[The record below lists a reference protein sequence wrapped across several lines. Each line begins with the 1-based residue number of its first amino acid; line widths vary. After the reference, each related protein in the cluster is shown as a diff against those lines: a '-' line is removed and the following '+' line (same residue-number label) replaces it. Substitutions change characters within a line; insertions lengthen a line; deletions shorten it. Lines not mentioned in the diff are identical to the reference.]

1 MSSVLAPVASFGA
14 RRGPVWVVHEA
25 LRRQRTLTLFG
36 AAMLVAFALA
46 AIGLGVDDRV
56 LRGMN
61 VWVKPMKFMLS
72 VAVFALTTAWFIGYL
87 PVAQRSNRAV
97 KAVVA
102 MILAAGTFE
111 VGYIT
116 LQAAL
121 GEASHYNVGDA
132 LHGVLYTLMG
142 IGAAV
147 LTASQAVLAWQLR
160 RYRDPSGDPSG
171 DPSLAVP
178 YRAAVVIGLLLTF
191 VLGTGL
197 GFLLGGLQPPTA
209 PAVPVFGWALTGDL
223 RPAHFLSIH
232 AQQVLPL
239 AGAAIAALNPR
250 HGTRWVAVVAV
261 LYSTLTIGLAVYGMA
276 THPMV
281 LTPR

>member
-1 MSSVLAPVASFGA
+1 MSMVFSHVAPAARSRGLA
-14 RRGPVWVVHEA
+14 WLVHEA
-25 LRRQRTLTLFG
+25 LRRQRTLTLFAG
-36 AAMLVAFALA
+36 ALLVAFALA
-46 AIGLGVDDRV
+46 SLGLAFDDRV

-87 PVAQRSNRAV
+87 PAARRAGRAV
-97 KAVVA
+97 KTVVA
-102 MILAAGTFE
+102 MVVLAGGFE
-111 VGYIT
+111 VGYIA

-121 GEASHYNVGDA
+121 GQGSHYNVGDPVHA
-132 LHGVLYTLMG
+132 FLYTLMG

-147 LTASQAVLAWQLR
+147 LAGSQAVLAWELR
-160 RYRDPSGDPSG
+160 RYRDPH
-171 DPSLAVP
+171 LAVP
-178 YRAAVVIGLLLTF
+178 YRAAVVLGLLLTF

-209 PAVPVFGWALTGDL
+209 PAVPVFGWSLTGDL

-232 AQQVLPL
+232 AQQMIPL
-239 AGAAIAALNPR
+239 AGAAVAAAGTK
-250 HGTRWVAVVAV
+250 HGTRWVAAAA
-261 LYSTLTIGLAVYGMA
+261 LIYAALTIGLAVYAMA

>member
-1 MSSVLAPVASFGA
+1 MSSVLSPAASFGV

-36 AAMLVAFALA
+36 AAMLLAFALA
-46 AIGLGVDDRV
+46 AIGLGVDERV

-72 VAVFALTTAWFIGYL
+72 VAVFAFTTAWFIGYL
-87 PVAQRSNRAV
+87 PAAQRSNRAV

-121 GEASHYNVGDA
+121 GEASHYNVSDA
-132 LHGVLYTLMG
+132 LHGALYTLMG

-160 RYRDPSGDPSG
+160 RHRDPSVS
-171 DPSLAVP
+171 VP
-178 YRAAVVIGLLLTF
+178 YRSAVVIGLLLTF

-239 AGAAIAALNPR
+239 AGAAIAALNPK